1 MELLN
6 HLVAVRLMKTAQ
18 DFERMGVHG
27 AARPL
32 TLLTPPSPVTWTAA
46 GRAAAD
52 ATTVHVCSGDDQCDV
67 TR

>member
-1 MELLN
+1 
-6 HLVAVRLMKTAQ
+6 MKTAQ

-27 AARPL
+27 AARQL
-32 TLLTPPSPVTWTAA
+32 TLLNSPSRVTWTAA